1 MSLCFLHYGNRKVR
15 KLQHL
20 PLFKYYCQ
28 MKIRYILNTGK
39 LLWKDGSI
47 MEKRVRMLGI
57 LGVISLLSYTAMVV
71 FSPLA
76 YTGYDWMS
84 MAVSDLSAEGAP
96 SQALANQLNALFGP
110 CGLVSIMAVCIGIA
124 GCQSKILKAGIYFY
138 AAMEW
143 ACNVGYDLFPW
154 VKDAPST
161 HPQNIIHLMVTVLVV
176 VLSLVSLILVAIGAG
191 KEQMKSLRVW
201 AIVCLA
207 AMLIGPMG
215 TAFLP
220 KEVFGLFERFSTF
233 SAVVFNAV
241 LGVWLFKGRFE
252 KIN

>member
-1 MSLCFLHYGNRKVR
+1 
-15 KLQHL
+15 
-20 PLFKYYCQ
+20 
-28 MKIRYILNTGK
+28 
-39 LLWKDGSI
+39 

-76 YTGYDWMS
+76 YPGYDWMS
-84 MAVSDLSAEGAP
+84 MAVSDLNAEGAP

-110 CGLVSIMAVCIGIA
+110 CGLVSIMAVCIVAA
-124 GCQSKILKAGIYFY
+124 GGQSKVLKAGIYCY

-143 ACNVGYDLFPW
+143 TCNVGYELFPW
-154 VKDAPST
+154 VKDAVST
-161 HPQNIIHLMVTVLVV
+161 NPQNIMHLVVTVLVV
-176 VLSLVSLILVAIGAG
+176 VLSLVALVLVAIGAG
-191 KEQMKSLRVW
+191 KEQMKALKIW

-215 TAFLP
+215 TALLP
-220 KEVFGLFERFSTF
+220 KAVFGLFERFSTF

-241 LGVWLFKGRFE
+241 LGVWLFTGRFGN
-252 KIN
+252 KKGMLAA